1 MFEIQKMLSSR
12 ATPASSRGRPGT
24 HRAAAPWVPAL
35 RSLRELG
42 RDDRLG
48 FWKKTRS
55 VTLMLAT
62 LLLASPVLAASAPRV
77 ALDSIANLPVVE
89 RNPYDEAATPAQAD
103 AAVNAAFARAAKN
116 HKLVFI
122 DLGGNWCG
130 DCVVLANIMLLP
142 EMKPFMA
149 AHYEVVSIDTG
160 RNDKNLQIPKRFG
173 TDLSGGVPTVLIVKP
188 DGKTLVNAGHI
199 AALEDARHMTPQ
211 AVADWLAQWT
221 P

>member
-1 MFEIQKMLSSR
+1 MKRTGLTIAALLF
-12 ATPASSRGRPGT
+12 ATA
-24 HRAAAPWVPAL
+24 AFAAP
-35 RSLRELG
+35 
-42 RDDRLG
+42 
-48 FWKKTRS
+48 
-55 VTLMLAT
+55 
-62 LLLASPVLAASAPRV
+62 APKV
-77 ALDSIANLPVVE
+77 ALESIANLPVVE
-89 RNPYDEAATPAQAD
+89 RNPYNEAATSAQAD
-103 AAVNAAFARAAKN
+103 AAVNAAFARAARN

-149 AHYEVVSIDTG
+149 KHYEIVSIDIG
-160 RNDKNLQIPKRFG
+160 RSNKNLQIPRRFG

-211 AVADWLAQWT
+211 GVADWLAQWT